1 MNNKILITV
10 FVPLLDE
17 NYDLFIPVNK
27 KVGTIKK
34 GIISSIKNLVNK
46 DYLLMLKSNCEVI
59 DDNIYVKNSEIK
71 NGSKLILL

>member
-10 FVPLLDE
+10 FIPLLDE
-17 NYDLFIPVNK
+17 NYDVFIPVNK

-34 GIISSIKNLVNK
+34 GIVGSIKNLENK
-46 DYLLMLKSNCEVI
+46 NYLLMLKSNCEVI